1 MGTDNQNSQET
12 ATEEPITFTQEE
24 VNKFL
29 AKDRKQ
35 MAERYA
41 DYDSLKEKAAKFDEM
56 EEANKSELQ
65 KANEKAE
72 DLQKRLDALTKA
84 NEVRDLRAKVAK
96 EYGVPESLLTA
107 ENEDSCIEQAKALV
121 EYAKPTSYPQIKDSG
136 TVPIGG
142 GSTREKFANW
152 FAENSN
158 IH

>member
-1 MGTDNQNSQET
+1 MAENTVETQET
-12 ATEEPITFTQEE
+12 SQTERTFTQSELDAIIGDR
-24 VNKFL
+24 L
-29 AKDRKQ
+29 AR
-35 MAERYA
+35 EREKYA
-41 DYDSLKEKAAKFDEM
+41 DYEDLKTKASKYDEA

-65 KANEKAE
+65 KATEKAAE
-72 DLQKRLDALTKA
+72 LQNRLDALTKA